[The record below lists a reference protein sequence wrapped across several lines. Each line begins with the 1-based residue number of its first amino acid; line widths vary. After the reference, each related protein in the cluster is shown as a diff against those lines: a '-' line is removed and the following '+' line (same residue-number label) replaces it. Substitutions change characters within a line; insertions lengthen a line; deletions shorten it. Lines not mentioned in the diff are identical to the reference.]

1 LLPRAFVGKF
11 GPMSL
16 TKRVVIALV
25 LGLVAGMAV
34 AASGNQRLYAAVSI
48 LEPLGTL
55 WVNAIRM
62 TVVPLV
68 VSLLIVGVASVS
80 DMTMIGRMGARTLTS
95 FVLMLLVSA
104 VIAVVVVPPIF
115 TLFQIDPASSASLR
129 AAASSATAG
138 TPSGREV
145 PTFAQWLVDV
155 IPANPVKAAA
165 DGTMLPLVVFSLLF
179 SIALTRIA
187 AEGRATI
194 VHFFR
199 ALSEA
204 MLVIV
209 RWVISLAPI
218 GVFVLALALSS
229 RLGAIAAGA
238 MAFYVVVVSAMFL
251 LDLLLL
257 YPVAVIFGGRSL
269 TEFARAASAPQAVAV
284 STRSSLASL
293 PALIDS
299 AERGLGLPPAVS
311 GFVLPLAVA
320 IFKVTTPPTYIVGAL
335 FVAHLY
341 GIQLSAEHIL
351 TLAALAVLLSFSA
364 PGIPSGGLIVL
375 ATVFPSVG
383 LPMEA
388 IGILIALDV
397 FPDAAR
403 TMANVTADLA
413 VATIVA
419 GRKRPEMTTAAAA

>member
-1 LLPRAFVGKF
+1 
-11 GPMSL
+11 MSL

-25 LGLVAGMAV
+25 LGLIGGMGV
-34 AASGNQRLYAAVSI
+34 AASGDQRLFSVVSF

-68 VSLLIVGVASVS
+68 VSLLIVGVASVA
-80 DMTMIGRMGARTLTS
+80 DMSTIGRMGARTITCFILLL
-95 FVLMLLVSA
+95 LMTATLA
-104 VIAVVVVPPIF
+104 VIIVPPIF
-115 TLFQIDPASSASLR
+115 TLLQIDPASSASLR
-129 AAASSATAG
+129 AAESAAGTAG
-138 TPSGREV
+138 TLSTRQL
-145 PTFAQWLVDV
+145 PTFGQWLVDV

-179 SIALTRIA
+179 SIALTRVSS
-187 AEGRATI
+187 ETRAP
-194 VHFFR
+194 VVQFFR
-199 ALSEA
+199 AVSDA
-204 MLVIV
+204 MLVMV
-209 RWVISLAPI
+209 RWIIALAPI
-218 GVFVLALALSS
+218 GVFVLALALAS

-238 MAFYVVVVSAMFL
+238 MAFYVVVVSAVFI

-257 YPVAVIFGGRSL
+257 YPVAAIFGRVPV
-269 TEFARAASAPQAVAV
+269 TEFARAAFGPQAVAV

-299 AERGLGLPPAVS
+299 AERGLRLPPAVS

-320 IFKVTTPPTYIVGAL
+320 TFKVTTPPTYVVGAL

-341 GIQLSAEHIL
+341 GVQLSLEQIL
-351 TLAALAVLLSFSA
+351 TLAALAVILSFSA

-375 ATVFPSVG
+375 ASVFPGVG
-383 LPMEA
+383 LPVEA

-403 TMANVTADLA
+403 TAANVTADLA
-413 VATIVA
+413 AASIVA
-419 GRKRPEMTTAAAA
+419 RQKRPEVTIAAAA

>member
-1 LLPRAFVGKF
+1 
-11 GPMSL
+11 MSL
-16 TKRVVIALV
+16 TKRVVTALL
-25 LGLVAGMAV
+25 LGLIGGMGV
-34 AASGNQRLYAAVSI
+34 AASGDHRLFSMVSF

-80 DMTMIGRMGARTLTS
+80 DMSAIGRMGARTLTC
-95 FVLMLLVSA
+95 FVLLLLTTATLA
-104 VIAVVVVPPIF
+104 VIIVPPIF
-115 TLFQIDPASSASLR
+115 TLLEIDPASSASLR
-129 AAASSATAG
+129 AAESAAGTAG
-138 TPSGREV
+138 TLSTRQL
-145 PTFAQWLVDV
+145 PTFGQWLVDV

-165 DGTMLPLVVFSLLF
+165 DGTMLPLVIFSLLF
-179 SIALTRIA
+179 SIALTRVST
-187 AEGRATI
+187 ETRAPV

-199 ALSEA
+199 AVSDA
-204 MLVIV
+204 MLIMV
-209 RWVISLAPI
+209 RWIIALAPI
-218 GVFVLALALSS
+218 GVFVLALALAS

-238 MAFYVVVVSAMFL
+238 MAFYVVVVSAVFIF
-251 LDLLLL
+251 DLLLL
-257 YPVAVIFGGRSL
+257 YPVAAIFGRVSV
-269 TEFARAASAPQAVAV
+269 TEFARAVSGPQAVAV

-299 AERGLGLPPAVS
+299 AERGLSLPPAVS

-320 IFKVTTPPTYIVGAL
+320 TFKVTTPPTYVVGAL

-341 GIQLSAEHIL
+341 GVQLSLEQIL
-351 TLAALAVLLSFSA
+351 TLAALGVILSFSA

-375 ATVFPSVG
+375 ASVFPGVG
-383 LPMEA
+383 LPVEA

-403 TMANVTADLA
+403 TAANVTADLA
-413 VATIVA
+413 AASIVA
-419 GRKRPEMTTAAAA
+419 RQTRPEVTIAAAA

>member
-1 LLPRAFVGKF
+1 
-11 GPMSL
+11 MSL
-16 TKRVVIALV
+16 TKRVVIALA
-25 LGLVAGMAV
+25 LGLIAGMGV
-34 AASGNQRLYAAVSI
+34 AASGDLRLYSAVSF

-80 DMTMIGRMGARTLTS
+80 DVTTIGRMGARTLTS
-95 FVLMLLVSA
+95 FILLLLVSA
-104 VIAVVVVPPIF
+104 VLSVIIVPPIF
-115 TLFQIDPASSASLR
+115 SLLQIDPASSASLQ
-129 AAASSATAG
+129 AAASSAAAAETMS
-138 TPSGREV
+138 PRQL

-165 DGTMLPLVVFSLLF
+165 DGTMLPLVIFSLLF
-179 SIALTRIA
+179 AIALTRLSV
-187 AEGRATI
+187 EKRAPV
-194 VHFFR
+194 VHFFT
-199 ALSEA
+199 AVSEA
-204 MLVIV
+204 MLVVV

-218 GVFVLALALSS
+218 GVFVLALALAS

-238 MAFYVVVVSAMFL
+238 MAFYVIVVSGMFL
-251 LDLLLL
+251 LVLLLM
-257 YPVAVIFGGRSL
+257 YPVAAIFGRRTV

-293 PALIDS
+293 PALIES

-320 IFKVTTPPTYIVGAL
+320 TFKVTTPPTYIVGAL

-341 GIQLSAEHIL
+341 GIQLSAQQIL
-351 TLAALAVLLSFSA
+351 TLAALAVMLSFSA

-375 ATVFPSVG
+375 ASVFPSVG
-383 LPMEA
+383 LPTEA

-419 GRKRPEMTTAAAA
+419 RRERPEMTMAAAA

>member
-1 LLPRAFVGKF
+1 
-11 GPMSL
+11 MSL
-16 TKRVVIALV
+16 TKRVVIALA
-25 LGLVAGMAV
+25 LGLIGGMAV
-34 AASGNQRLYAAVSI
+34 AASGDQRLFSLVSF

-80 DMTMIGRMGARTLTS
+80 DMSTIGRMGARTLTC
-95 FVLMLLVSA
+95 FVLLLLMTATLA
-104 VIAVVVVPPIF
+104 VIIVPPIF
-115 TLFQIDPASSASLR
+115 TLLQIDPSSSASLR
-129 AAASSATAG
+129 AAESAAGTAG
-138 TPSGREV
+138 TLSTRQL
-145 PTFAQWLVDV
+145 PTFGQWLVDV
-155 IPANPVKAAA
+155 IPTNPVKAAA
-165 DGTMLPLVVFSLLF
+165 DGAMLPLVIFSLLF

-187 AEGRATI
+187 SDTRAPV

-199 ALSEA
+199 AVSDA
-204 MLVIV
+204 MLIIV
-209 RWVISLAPI
+209 RWIISLAPI
-218 GVFVLALALSS
+218 GVFVLALALAS

-238 MAFYVVVVSAMFL
+238 MAFYVVVVCSVFIL
-251 LDLLLL
+251 VLVLL
-257 YPVAVIFGGRSL
+257 YPVAAIFGRVSV

-320 IFKVTTPPTYIVGAL
+320 TFKVTTPPTYVVGAL

-341 GIQLSAEHIL
+341 GVQLSVEQIV
-351 TLAALAVLLSFSA
+351 TLAALGVILSFSA

-375 ATVFPSVG
+375 ASVFPGVG
-383 LPMEA
+383 LPVEA

-403 TMANVTADLA
+403 TVANVTADLA

-419 GRKRPEMTTAAAA
+419 RRESPEMTIAAAA

>member
-1 LLPRAFVGKF
+1 
-11 GPMSL
+11 MSL
-16 TKRVVIALV
+16 TRRVLIALG
-25 LGLVAGMAV
+25 LGLIAGMAV
-34 AASGNQRLYAAVSI
+34 AASGDEKLHSAVSF

-80 DMTMIGRMGARTLTS
+80 DVTAIGRMGARTLIS
-95 FVLMLLVSA
+95 FILLLVMSA
-104 VIAVVVVPPIF
+104 VLSVVIVPPIF
-115 TLFQIDPASSASLR
+115 SLLQIDSASSESLR
-129 AAASSATAG
+129 SAITSASAAGAVN
-138 TPSGREV
+138 PRQL

-155 IPANPVKAAA
+155 IPANPVKAAS

-179 SIALTRIA
+179 AIALTRLS
-187 AEGRATI
+187 AERRVPV
-194 VHFFR
+194 VHFFS
-199 ALSEA
+199 AVSEA
-204 MLVIV
+204 MLVVV
-209 RWVISLAPI
+209 RWVIALAPI
-218 GVFVLALALSS
+218 GVFVLALALAS

-238 MAFYVVVVSAMFL
+238 MAFYVIVVSGMML
-251 LDLLLL
+251 VVMLMM
-257 YPVAVIFGGRSL
+257 YPVAAIFGRRSVR
-269 TEFARAASAPQAVAV
+269 EFAKAASAPQVVSV

-293 PALIDS
+293 PALIES
-299 AERGLGLPPAVS
+299 AERRLSLPPAVS

-320 IFKVTTPPTYIVGAL
+320 TFKVSTPPTYVVGAL

-341 GIQLSAEHIL
+341 GIQLSVQDIL
-351 TLAALAVLLSFSA
+351 TLAALAVVLSFSA
-364 PGIPSGGLIVL
+364 PGIPSGGLIVFASVL
-375 ATVFPSVG
+375 PSVG
-383 LPMEA
+383 LPTEA

-419 GRKRPEMTTAAAA
+419 RRERPEMTIAAAA

>member
-1 LLPRAFVGKF
+1 
-11 GPMSL
+11 MSL
-16 TKRVVIALV
+16 TKRVVIALA
-25 LGLVAGMAV
+25 LGLIAGMAV
-34 AASGNQRLYAAVSI
+34 AASGDQRLYSAVSF

-68 VSLLIVGVASVS
+68 LSLLIVGVASVS
-80 DMTMIGRMGARTLTS
+80 DVTSIGRMGARTLAS
-95 FVLMLLVSA
+95 FILILLMSAILAVL
-104 VIAVVVVPPIF
+104 IVPPIF
-115 TLFQIDPASSASLR
+115 SLLQIDPQSSGSLR
-129 AAASSATAG
+129 AAASSAAASG
-138 TPSGREV
+138 TVNPRQL

-155 IPANPVKAAA
+155 IPTNPVKAAA
-165 DGTMLPLVVFSLLF
+165 DGTMLPLVVFALLF
-179 SIALTRIA
+179 AIALTRLS
-187 AEGRATI
+187 AERRAPV
-194 VHFFR
+194 VHFFS
-199 ALSEA
+199 AVSEA
-204 MLVIV
+204 MLVLV

-218 GVFVLALALSS
+218 GVFVLALALAS

-238 MAFYVVVVSAMFL
+238 MAFYVIVVSGMFL
-251 LDLLLL
+251 LVLVLM
-257 YPVAVIFGGRSL
+257 YPVAAIFGRR
-269 TEFARAASAPQAVAV
+269 TVKEFARAASAPQVVAM

-293 PALIDS
+293 PALIES
-299 AERGLGLPPAVS
+299 AERRLGLPPAVS

-320 IFKVTTPPTYIVGAL
+320 TFKATTPPTYIVGAL

-341 GIQLSAEHIL
+341 GIQLSAEQVL
-351 TLAALAVLLSFSA
+351 TLAALAVVLSFSA

-375 ATVFPSVG
+375 ASVFPSVG
-383 LPMEA
+383 LPTEA

-419 GRKRPEMTTAAAA
+419 RRERPEMTIAAAA